1 MGNYIDYYNSE
12 RKQWDLKKMAPEAY
26 RNHLIAV

>member
-1 MGNYIDYYNSE
+1 MDYYNSE

>member
-1 MGNYIDYYNSE
+1 NSE

-26 RNHLIAV
+26 RNHLIAA